1 MTRHRLWLYP
11 ALAILI
17 AAVAFWA
24 FRGTPRP
31 VEVAVVHRGP
41 LVQYFDE
48 EGRTELPHRWVVSAP
63 VGGILRRIDLL
74 QGDTVK
80 SGQVIAMIEPARAA
94 LLDPANRA
102 RLQAEE
108 RAAQASAQSARQRL
122 VAAQTDVELT
132 SRELRRMRSLAASGM
147 TSAAVLDET
156 EARQRRALASA
167 AAAKADLRASEQQ
180 HAALVALLNGQG
192 QGGGQIVDVRAPIA
206 GVVLRR
212 YLQSTAAVQAGEP
225 LLELG
230 DLAQLQVMA
239 QVLSQQAIALRP
251 GSHAR
256 IIRWGGEGAL
266 PARIVRIEPG
276 GFTKVS
282 ALGVEEQRTQ
292 VWLEITAPRG
302 QWSRLGDGFRVE
314 VQFDVA
320 RLPDVLQ
327 VASSALFRD
336 GSRWAVYR
344 VVKDHAVL
352 TSVTT
357 GAQGDDAVQ
366 ITGGLHQGDE
376 VIAFPDDR
384 MANGL
389 RVRAVNVLQ

>member
-147 TSAAVLDET
+147 TSVAVLDET

-167 AAAKADLRASEQQ
+167 AAAKADVRASEQQ

-212 YLQSTAAVQAGEP
+212 YLHAG
-225 LLELG
+225 
-230 DLAQLQVMA
+230 A
-239 QVLSQQAIALRP
+239 
-251 GSHAR
+251 
-256 IIRWGGEGAL
+256 
-266 PARIVRIEPG
+266 
-276 GFTKVS
+276 
-282 ALGVEEQRTQ
+282 
-292 VWLEITAPRG
+292 
-302 QWSRLGDGFRVE
+302 
-314 VQFDVA
+314 
-320 RLPDVLQ
+320 
-327 VASSALFRD
+327 
-336 GSRWAVYR
+336 
-344 VVKDHAVL
+344 
-352 TSVTT
+352 
-357 GAQGDDAVQ
+357 
-366 ITGGLHQGDE
+366 
-376 VIAFPDDR
+376 
-384 MANGL
+384 
-389 RVRAVNVLQ
+389 